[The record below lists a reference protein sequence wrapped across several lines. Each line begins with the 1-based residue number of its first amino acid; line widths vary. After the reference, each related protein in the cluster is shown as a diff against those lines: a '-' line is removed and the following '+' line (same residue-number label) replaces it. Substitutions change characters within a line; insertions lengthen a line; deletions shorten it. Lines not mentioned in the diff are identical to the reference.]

1 MARSVVLLVNP
12 AAGGGR
18 GKKRA
23 ASLAPLLEAAGADVS
38 VRVASSAAETA
49 SLAAGAVAE
58 GVDVLGVVGG
68 DGTVNL
74 VLPALRGAATALAI
88 VPTGTGDDN
97 ARTFGHAIKADAE
110 LATLIATGE
119 IRQVDL
125 GIAATALVDAATG
138 RVDDNGT
145 GPERPFLSVICA
157 GFDSAVNARANEL
170 TWPGGQARYLR
181 ALLSTLYNFKPI
193 TYRITEDGGEPY
205 ELRGMLMAIGN
216 GRTYGGGMQVCPVAD
231 PEDGL
236 LDVTILT
243 EMSKGAF
250 LKAFPK
256 VYSGTFTEH
265 PAVRML
271 KVHRIEV
278 AGDAVAFADGEP
290 FGPLPATVT
299 VEPGALRVVSPLT
312 S

>member
-18 GKKRA
+18 GKTRA
-23 ASLAPLLEAAGADVS
+23 AALAPLLDSAGVEVS
-38 VRVASSAAETA
+38 VQIATSAEETA
-49 SLAAGAVAE
+49 HLAAAAVAK

-74 VLPALRGAATALAI
+74 VLPALRGSTTALAI

-97 ARTFGHAIKADAE
+97 ARTFGHNIKADTE
-110 LATLIATGE
+110 LATLIATGDV
-119 IRQVDL
+119 RRVDL
-125 GIAATALVDAATG
+125 GIATTAVYDEATG
-138 RVDDNGT
+138 RVVDDVSGV
-145 GPERPFLSVICA
+145 ERPFLSVLCA

-181 ALLSTLYNFKPI
+181 ALLSTLYNFTPI
-193 TYRITEDGGEPY
+193 TYRIVEDGGEPY

-216 GRTYGGGMQVCPVAD
+216 GRTYGGGMQVCPVAE
-231 PEDGL
+231 PADGL

-256 VYSGTFTEH
+256 VYSGTFTDH

-271 KVHRIEV
+271 KVRRIEV
-278 AGDAVAFADGEP
+278 SGAAVAFADGEP
-290 FGPLPATVT
+290 FGPLPATVS
-299 VEPGALRVVSPLT
+299 VESGALRVVSPPA

>member
-1 MARSVVLLVNP
+1 
-12 AAGGGR
+12 
-18 GKKRA
+18 
-23 ASLAPLLEAAGADVS
+23 
-38 VRVASSAAETA
+38 
-49 SLAAGAVAE
+49 VAE
-58 GVDVLGVVGG
+58 GADVLGVVGG

-97 ARTFGHAIKADAE
+97 ARTFGHDIKADAE
-110 LATLIATGE
+110 LATLIANGE

-125 GIAATALVDAATG
+125 GVATTAVYDEATG
-138 RVDDNGT
+138 RVAEDVT
-145 GPERPFLSVICA
+145 SLERPFLSVLCA

-170 TWPGGQARYLR
+170 TWPGGQARYIR
-181 ALLSTLYNFKPI
+181 ALLSTLYNFTPI
-193 TYRITEDGGEPY
+193 TYRIVEDGGEPY

-216 GRTYGGGMQVCPVAD
+216 GRTYGGGMQVCPVAE

-243 EMSKGAF
+243 EMSKAAF

-256 VYSGTFTEH
+256 VYSGTFTDH

-271 KVHRIEV
+271 KVRRIEV
-278 AGDAVAFADGEP
+278 SGDAVAFADGEP
-290 FGPLPATVT
+290 FGPLPATIS
-299 VEPGALRVVSPLT
+299 VEAGALRVVSPPT

>member
-1 MARSVVLLVNP
+1 
-12 AAGGGR
+12 
-18 GKKRA
+18 
-23 ASLAPLLEAAGADVS
+23 
-38 VRVASSAAETA
+38 VRVANSADETA
-49 SLAAGAVAE
+49 SLAVTAVAE
-58 GVDVLGVVGG
+58 GADVLGVVGG

-74 VLPALRGAATALAI
+74 VLPALRAAATALAI
-88 VPTGTGDDN
+88 IPTGTGDDN
-97 ARTFGHAIKADAE
+97 ARTFGHNIKADAE

-119 IRQVDL
+119 IRTVDL
-125 GIAATALVDAATG
+125 GIASTAVVDEASG
-138 RVDDNGT
+138 RI
-145 GPERPFLSVICA
+145 GPGVGGSERPFLSVLCA

-181 ALLSTLYNFKPI
+181 ALLSTLKTFKPI
-193 TYRITEDGGEPY
+193 TYRITEDEGEPY

-256 VYSGTFTEH
+256 VYSGAFTDH

-271 KVHRIEV
+271 KVRRIEV

-290 FGPLPATVT
+290 FGPLPAVVW
-299 VEPGALRVVSPLT
+299 VEPGALRVVSPPAA
-312 S
+312 